1 MASGQGKGRLSFSSS
16 PYLRLRLAL
25 LRRTLANLR
34 ERLGASLLLLLGVAG
49 PVAIG
54 LAAAVALPPLYAA
67 TLAPIPALA
76 VLAGHVALLAAP
88 LFWIR
93 SELLPSA
100 LLAWQAGVPLSRRE
114 LFCADALVI
123 ARLFF
128 PGYLLHALSAGLWLW
143 QSPSWLTAVLVTA
156 LVNVIAVL
164 SMATALGIAV
174 LFFHRNSGS
183 GASPL
188 WRLRGSRRVFVCH
201 ALLWRPVLM
210 LNWRSLSLW
219 FFASAA
225 ATTLWLGRFSVLPR
239 EALAFACCALLM
251 KLTLGLD
258 AKLSSHLGNLRGLG
272 FAWPLAWNK
281 LELAAKMS
289 ALLPA
294 WIFSL
299 ICLAPFA
306 SARSRGGSELFA
318 VASAVSHSALCF
330 ATRPG
335 SRARAAAGVSFAAF
349 LGVFAS
355 LVGEI

>member
-1 MASGQGKGRLSFSSS
+1 MSFSSS

-25 LRRTLANLR
+25 LRGTVANLR

-54 LAAAVALPPLYAA
+54 LAAAVALPALYAA
-67 TLAPIPALA
+67 TLAPLPAVV
-76 VLAGHVALLAAP
+76 VLLGHAALLAAP

-93 SELLPSA
+93 SELLPRA

-114 LFCADALVI
+114 RFCADALVS
-123 ARLFF
+123 ARLLLPF
-128 PGYLLHALSAGLWLW
+128 YLLHALSVGLWLW
-143 QSPSWLTAVLVTA
+143 QSPPWLAAVRIPA

-164 SMATALGIAV
+164 LMATALGIAV

-183 GASPL
+183 AAFPL
-188 WRLRGSRRVFVCH
+188 WLPRGPRRVFVCN
-201 ALLWRPVLM
+201 ALLWRPVFVLY
-210 LNWRSLSLW
+210 WRSLSLW
-219 FFASAA
+219 LFASAVA
-225 ATTLWLGRFSVLPR
+225 SALWLGRSQLVPR
-239 EALAFACCALLM
+239 DALAFACCALLM
-251 KLTLGLD
+251 RLTLGLD
-258 AKLSSHLGNLRGLG
+258 AMLSFHLESLRGLG
-272 FAWPLAWNK
+272 LAWPLAWNK

-289 ALLPA
+289 ALLPV

-299 ICLAPFA
+299 ICLALCVR
-306 SARSRGGSELFA
+306 ARSRGLSGLFA

-335 SRARAAAGVSFAAF
+335 SRARAAAGISCAAF

-355 LVGEI
+355 FVGEV